1 MLSRIAIFL
10 YSVVCYAAGFV
21 ALVYAIGFVGNY
33 LVPKSIDSG
42 TAADLQ
48 TALLYNLPILGLFAI
63 QHSLMARQ
71 GFKRWWTKIV
81 PKPAERA
88 TYVLFSALVL
98 FLLYW
103 QWKPLPETVW
113 QVTNP
118 GAAMVLT
125 VAYFVGWGTVF
136 LSSFL
141 INHFELF
148 GLQQSFANLR
158 GQEVPPPHF
167 RTPLLYKLV
176 RHPIYLGLLLAF
188 WCTPLMSQGH
198 LLFAVATTGYI
209 FIGIAFEERDLT
221 SFFGDSYRAYR
232 TSVPMVIP
240 LLRLPGKGR
249 KLDKTA

>member
-10 YSVVCYAAGFV
+10 YSVICYAAGFV

-33 LVPKSIDSG
+33 VVPKTIDSG
-42 TAADLQ
+42 MPADLQ
-48 TALLYNLPILGLFAI
+48 TALLYNLPLLALFAV
-63 QHSLMARQ
+63 QHSVMARQ
-71 GFKRWWTKIV
+71 GFKQWWTKIV

-88 TYVLFSALVL
+88 TYVLFTALVL

-103 QWKPLPETVW
+103 QWKPLTATVW
-113 QVTNP
+113 QVSNP
-118 GAAMVLT
+118 GVAMALT
-125 VAYFVGWGTVF
+125 IAYFVGWGIVF

-158 GQEVPPPHF
+158 GKEVEPPHF
-167 RTPLLYKLV
+167 RTPFLYKLV

-221 SFFGDSYRAYR
+221 SFFGESYRQYR
-232 TSVPMVIP
+232 ASVPMVIP
-240 LLRLPGKGR
+240 LLRLPGRSR
-249 KLDKTA
+249 KS